1 MLARL
6 SALVILLMLSAC
18 EDPQG
23 SPQVPIRYAPTR
35 VIQGSSSVTTITG
48 TPLSE
53 TLPPEKTT
61 PQGCWEQR
69 GTDANQPLVR
79 RWYGA
84 LLGSSYRYAAGLV
97 ARSEPVS
104 TNLTEAYQVSVTSK
118 QIQLPYPSYRK
129 EAFLRED
136 TNLTID
142 GTDFAL
148 VEWAHSEAACLPGQ

>member
-1 MLARL
+1 MSVLG
-6 SALVILLMLSAC
+6 LLLILSAC

-35 VIQGSSSVTTITG
+35 TIQGSGSTTTISGQNQT
-48 TPLSE
+48 E
-53 TLPPEKTT
+53 TLAPEKTT

-69 GTDANQPLVR
+69 DTDANQPLVR
-79 RWYGA
+79 RWYGP
-84 LLGSSYRYAAGLV
+84 LQGSSYRYAAGLV

-104 TNLTEAYQVSVTSK
+104 TAITEAYQVSVTAK

-129 EAFLRED
+129 EVFLRD
-136 TNLTID
+136 NKNLTID

-148 VEWAHSEAACLPGQ
+148 VEWAQSESACLPGQ